1 MKKIDEKWYKADAG
15 NHFVLT
21 ELGKQKSASYR
32 NKEVGKPVSDY
43 ETEGICHDVDAGYVI
58 EVEDP
63 DWITCTG
70 YRVVYDHKGTAI
82 WVGNGTIFPAPAYEL
97 AVSYRDNMSSMYSGY
112 QGAYIEETI
121 YQGKKLLPCS
131 EYRGKKVYNRSWYF
145 GIDALQIGD
154 YVDQD
159 IADDI
164 INCLPP
170 AYMKYGFVQLGEP
183 SAHKTNPR
191 TGKIAAVYATFQQV
205 AEGVW
210 KYCGKCFIGEKVQVA
225 L

>member
-1 MKKIDEKWYKADAG
+1 MITK
-15 NHFVLT
+15 VPL
-21 ELGKQKSASYR
+21 LG
-32 NKEVGKPVSDY
+32 
-43 ETEGICHDVDAGYVI
+43 
-58 EVEDP
+58 VE
-63 DWITCTG
+63 
-70 YRVVYDHKGTAI
+70 
-82 WVGNGTIFPAPAYEL
+82 NGTIFPAPAYEL
-97 AVSYRDNMSSMYSGY
+97 AVSYRDNMSSKFSVY

-170 AYMKYGFVQLGEP
+170 ACMKYGFVQLGEP
-183 SAHKTNPR
+183 SAHKTNQGPVR
-191 TGKIAAVYATFQQV
+191 LLQSMLHSSKLRKVCGNIAANVSSVRKYRLHYKKGVYLCEEILFQSFCVIIQ
-205 AEGVW
+205 
-210 KYCGKCFIGEKVQVA
+210 FR
-225 L
+225 